1 MIKLDWS
8 LVVASAVFILTWFS
22 LSRLLLRPLMQVLE
36 ERRDRT
42 SGVFDHAEEYEAN
55 FQALVKT
62 YDRKI
67 KEGKQVGF
75 KLAEKLRN
83 EALSER
89 QEKIQSARDEADSM
103 LNLAKEEIQ
112 RELESARQQLRHE
125 SEEVARVISDRVLR
139 VSG

>member
-55 FQALVKT
+55 FQALVET

-112 RELESARQQLRHE
+112 MELESARQQLRHE

>member
-67 KEGKQVGF
+67 KEGKQAGF

>member
-22 LSRLLLRPLMQVLE
+22 LSRLLLRPLMQVLG

-67 KEGKQVGF
+67 KEGKQVGL

>member
-22 LSRLLLRPLMQVLE
+22 LSRLLLRPLMQVLG

-55 FQALVKT
+55 FQALVET

-67 KEGKQVGF
+67 KEEKQVGF

-112 RELESARQQLRHE
+112 MELEFARQQLRHE